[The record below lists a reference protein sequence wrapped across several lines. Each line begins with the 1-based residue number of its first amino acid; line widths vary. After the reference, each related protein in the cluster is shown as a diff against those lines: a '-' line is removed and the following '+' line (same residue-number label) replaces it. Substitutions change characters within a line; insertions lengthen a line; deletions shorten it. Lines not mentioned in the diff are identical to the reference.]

1 MCAIPLMAWHRHCV
15 LRARR
20 PVCLRSRRSNER
32 GAISGRE
39 NHRPRR
45 LASSCVKRF
54 ITSGKASTVR
64 DQPSRRSRSRSRKR
78 GVQASNSVVHRP
90 APSRRPNR
98 APSTRAVQRDIAAD
112 IQGVGPEPSVVR
124 SGGKA
129 EKRLRARRWHVR
141 PGARRDIVPRGHAG
155 QPHVKPY
162 GRKDR
167 VSVERRRA
175 KRHEPASDA
184 ATTPRHRWYVSRRNP
199 ARNTDQEMPKRTGEG
214 IGSRE
219 PLTPPLGPVRDER
232 SPGPEE
238 ETYERDADQER
249 PDEERAGEET

>member
-1 MCAIPLMAWHRHCV
+1 MKRQHKCHDVLLKCV
-15 LRARR
+15 RSRSWRGIGIASSRARR

-45 LASSCVKRF
+45 LASSCVRRF

-64 DQPSRRSRSRSRKR
+64 DQRSRRSRSRSRRR

-90 APSRRPNR
+90 APRRRLNR

-175 KRHEPASDA
+175 KRHEPASDT
-184 ATTPRHRWYVSRRNP
+184 ATTPRHRSSRP
-199 ARNTDQEMPKRTGEG
+199 ARWRSSATYRHLLN
-214 IGSRE
+214 SR
-219 PLTPPLGPVRDER
+219 
-232 SPGPEE
+232 
-238 ETYERDADQER
+238 
-249 PDEERAGEET
+249 